1 MSSFDFIIMKSRIQS
16 FVFECI
22 RWFFDRYL
30 YRKDQSS
37 LLKLDRLGVLGSSG
51 VLGRLVVK
59 PIGLSM
65 GLTVSRFAKLRGVWK
80 GSIAGF
86 SKLWI
91 WIGGGRRIA
100 LSEPL

>member
-1 MSSFDFIIMKSRIQS
+1 MSSFNFMIMKSRIRI

-22 RWFFDRYL
+22 TWCFDQSIL
-30 YRKDQSS
+30 KDQSS

-51 VLGRLVVK
+51 VLGRLVVN

-65 GLTVSRFAKLRGVWK
+65 GLTVSRFAKLRGVWN